1 MAHHLARR
9 NSLKALTP
17 AAAMP
22 GSVRRGQARRAA
34 MSPRAQQTSWDLLL
48 ICLGLMLLTYIW
60 RFQSI
65 FSPLAIL
72 QVTALASLGAY
83 GLYLMDRDPRRRLS
97 RLKHPIV
104 YLVCAILALM
114 VLSIPGSL
122 WPGGS
127 AGFIYRDF
135 IKTFIL
141 SILLAASIRSFADVE
156 RLATVTAVGA
166 TVYAAKV
173 IMQSFIDPSFRTR
186 GLGGYDPN
194 DYSMLL
200 ICSIPLIVY
209 FVATAKSRLVRL
221 AAVAAVV
228 IVTGAIARG
237 GSRAAFVG
245 FVIVGVYLLI
255 VFRALPKR
263 VRIGAVVVSI
273 AGLSFLASDE
283 YWERMRTL
291 LNPQEDY
298 NWSGRSYGGRMEIWK
313 RGLGYMVRRP
323 LLGVGVGRFGAA
335 EGRLSDRA
343 QGPDFGTGI
352 RWVSPHNSFVEI
364 GAELGVTGLLTFL
377 ALIGLSV
384 RAMQRII
391 RAPPGG
397 GGRSSPQAALAQ
409 ALIGALL
416 GYVVVGFFLSQ
427 AYSTYLYATFGI
439 VAGYAKL
446 NPRRP
451 ARRTAN
457 RSTAVRVAPRAMAVP
472 PAGVAHPY
480 SGDRPTG

>member
-1 MAHHLARR
+1 M
-9 NSLKALTP
+9 
-17 AAAMP
+17 
-22 GSVRRGQARRAA
+22 
-34 MSPRAQQTSWDLLL
+34 LL
-48 ICLGLMLLTYIW
+48 ISLGAMLLTYIW

-83 GLYLMDRDPRRRLS
+83 GMYLLDRDPRRRLS
-97 RLKHPIV
+97 RLKSPII

-114 VLSIPGSL
+114 VFSIPGSL

-127 AGFIYRDF
+127 AGFIYRHF

-141 SILLAASIRSFADVE
+141 TILLAASIRSFADVE
-156 RLATVTAVGA
+156 RLAAVTAVGA
-166 TVYAAKV
+166 TVYATKV
-173 IMQSFIDPSFRTR
+173 IMQSFVDPSFRTR

-209 FVATAKSRLVRL
+209 FVAVAKSRLLRL
-221 AAVAAVV
+221 AAAVAVV
-228 IVTGAIARG
+228 VVTGAIARG

-313 RGLGYMVRRP
+313 RGVSYMLRRP
-323 LLGVGVGRFGAA
+323 LLGVGVGRFGTA
-335 EGRLSDRA
+335 EGRLSERA

-377 ALIGLSV
+377 ALIGISV
-384 RAMQRII
+384 RAMWRII

-397 GGRSSPQAALAQ
+397 GGRSSPQAAMAQ
-409 ALIGALL
+409 ALIGTLL

-446 NPRRP
+446 SPPKRRRRP
-451 ARRTAN
+451 DRRPTA
-457 RSTAVRVAPRAMAVP
+457 APAERQPMAMP
-472 PAGVAHPY
+472 PAGVAYPY
-480 SGDRPTG
+480 SSDPGTE